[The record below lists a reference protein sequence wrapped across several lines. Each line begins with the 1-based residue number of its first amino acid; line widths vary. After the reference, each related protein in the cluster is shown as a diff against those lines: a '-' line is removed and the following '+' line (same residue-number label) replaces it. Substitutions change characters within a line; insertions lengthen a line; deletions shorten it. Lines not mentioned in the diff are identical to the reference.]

1 MRGKSTPKHI
11 LMKFQNIGDKKDIIE
26 ARREEKI
33 PHVQKKLRTEVY
45 WSLTIKTGSRRQH
58 AFTF

>member
-26 ARREEKI
+26 ARREEKYLMY
-33 PHVQKKLRTEVY
+33 KKQRIKEY
-45 WSLTIKTGSRRQH
+45 WSLTINTGNRRQH